1 MQPWPRA
8 AVQLLLLLFVIAAG
22 YAAVR
27 YKRAELVDFAVPR
40 TAAARYLAHEP
51 LYRPEDGHY
60 QYKYLPA
67 FAPLMT
73 PFAWMSKDI
82 AEIAWFALLV
92 VMAWMFVRLSIV
104 ALPDRRQSTRLLT
117 WLTLLLTG
125 KFLVKELAFGQF
137 NLPVALLTLGAVMA
151 AQRGR
156 GLAAG
161 ALIALGTFV
170 KPYALVLLPWLA
182 WTLGWRPLAL
192 CVAMIAGGLMLPVI
206 SYGWNGNLLLLHE
219 WYRTV
224 TETTAPNLLSPDNI
238 SFASMW
244 AKWLAP
250 GAGASAL
257 AALSAVVAVAAGLVA
272 IARRRSVNEPNYLEG
287 AYFLV
292 LVPLLSPQGWDYV
305 LLMASPAYV
314 LLVDRWGDL
323 PTAGA

>member
-8 AVQLLLLLFVIAAG
+8 AVRLVLLLFVIAAG
-22 YAAVR
+22 YTAVR
-27 YKRAELVDFAVPR
+27 FKRAELVDFAVPR
-40 TAAARYLAHEP
+40 TAAARYLAHER

-67 FAPLMT
+67 FAPVMT
-73 PFAWMSKDI
+73 PFAWMPREI

-92 VMAWMFVRLSIV
+92 VMAWMFMRLSIV

-151 AQRGR
+151 AQRGQ

-161 ALIALGTFV
+161 ALIAIGTFV
-170 KPYALVLLPWLA
+170 KPYALILLPWLA

-192 CVAMIAGGLMLPVI
+192 CVAMIGAGLLLPAI
-206 SYGWNGNLLLLHE
+206 SYGWSGNLLLLHE

-224 TETTAPNLLSPDNI
+224 TETTVPNLLSPDNI

-250 GAGASAL
+250 GADASAL
-257 AALSAVVAVAAGLVA
+257 AGLSAVAAVVAGLVA

-287 AYFLV
+287 AY
-292 LVPLLSPQGWDYV
+292 
-305 LLMASPAYV
+305 
-314 LLVDRWGDL
+314 LLVAAL
-323 PTAGA
+323 PRGRRPLSVQIPAGLRTGHGPLRPR